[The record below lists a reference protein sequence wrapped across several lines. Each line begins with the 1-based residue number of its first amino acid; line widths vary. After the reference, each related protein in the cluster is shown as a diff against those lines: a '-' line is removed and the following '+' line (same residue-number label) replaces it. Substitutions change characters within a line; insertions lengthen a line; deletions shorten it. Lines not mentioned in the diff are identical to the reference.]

1 MTPPLEKTF
10 GWRSLLFFGLAVLGC
25 LALLGIRILVTGK
38 LYQVFLA
45 WNLFL
50 ALIPFLIA
58 LAADRLIRMAPT
70 FGAIIF
76 LLTGSVLWLLFFP
89 NSSYIFTDFI
99 HLIQRGL
106 PEDNPNARGFS
117 NMLVWY
123 DVILRS
129 LYAFSGHLTGL
140 ASLYVMHTLWT
151 RQFGRFW
158 GWFFVLTSSVAAA
171 YGVFLGRF
179 IRLNSWNLI
188 THPDTA
194 WNALVNNINA
204 VDAAIFTVAFSF
216 FLVISYFFLY
226 IFKKHLNDGKE
237 TV

>member
-1 MTPPLEKTF
+1 M
-10 GWRSLLFFGLAVLGC
+10 
-25 LALLGIRILVTGK
+25 GIRVLITGK
-38 LYQVFLA
+38 FYQVFLA

-50 ALIPFLIA
+50 ALVPFLLA
-58 LAADRLIRMAPT
+58 LLAEWVVQKPAPVW
-70 FGAIIF
+70 GF
-76 LLTGSVLWLLFFP
+76 LLLVLFSLVWLLFFP

-140 ASLYVMHTLWT
+140 ASLFVMHSLWT
-151 RQFGRFW
+151 RRTGRVW
-158 GWFFVLTSSVAAA
+158 GWIFVFVCSVAAA
-171 YGVFLGRF
+171 YGVFIGRF

-188 THPDTA
+188 THPDSA
-194 WNALVNNINA
+194 WNALVDNINA

-216 FLVISYFFLY
+216 FLIISYLFLY
-226 IFKKHLNDGKE
+226 IFKRHLKDAKE
-237 TV
+237 NP